1 MISCRQKRSFRRSSF
16 DIRSVRSQLPPSRSC
31 RSSMGQCCRWSFRPL
46 WQPCCASRFP
56 RRRFR
61 CRGWRSSG
69 KQLVLHLPRRE
80 STWDTSWAAAGFS
93 AGGFGFPFRQHL
105 IVSSVAGQRRL
116 TRLHAGGRLVLER
129 YHAAFPGRFVQGLR
143 FPPPEG
149 RVVGKTIQATAREM
163 LRGAI
168 SGETLF
174 AAWK

>member
-1 MISCRQKRSFRRSSF
+1 M
-16 DIRSVRSQLPPSRSC
+16 LP
-31 RSSMGQCCRWSFRPL
+31 
-46 WQPCCASRFP
+46 
-56 RRRFR
+56 
-61 CRGWRSSG
+61 
-69 KQLVLHLPRRE
+69 LVLPTTLAALLRFSLPSTEVSLPRVAKLRQTVGFALTAARVHVGHLCQE
-80 STWDTSWAAAGFS
+80 SWGSEPFAATLAWAAAGFS